1 MSLVIV
7 AAAISLLLGVSLPIL
22 RLTHLYVWTNTHS
35 LVSVIMALMQDGEYF
50 LSLILLI
57 FSVVFPALKV
67 FYLVALYVLPTR
79 PDNERVKLLK
89 RLSWLGKWSM
99 LDVLVLA
106 LMVFYVKTSGI
117 ADASSLPGIY
127 FFTAS
132 VFLTMIA
139 THLSHRDGVSSD
151 L

>member
-1 MSLVIV
+1 MGFLIV
-7 AAAISLLLGVSLPIL
+7 AAAVSLVLGVVLPIL

-35 LVSVIMALMQDGEYF
+35 LASVVVALAQDDEFF
-50 LSLILLI
+50 LAAILVI
-57 FSVVFPALKV
+57 FSIIFPALKIA
-67 FYLVALYVLPTR
+67 YLIALYVLPSK
-79 PDNERVKLLK
+79 PDKERVELLK

-106 LMVFYVKTSGI
+106 LMIFYVKTSGI
-117 ADASSLPGIY
+117 ASAASLPGIY

-132 VFLTMIA
+132 VVMTMVA
-139 THLSHRDGVSSD
+139 THLSHRDGISPD